1 MPVRDYLPPPGMAPG
16 HVPSTFSELDAA
28 LPAAEAALVK
38 ALLTRAS
45 YGGMQGDVQMLR
57 GYAGY
62 WTARFSGQAEPPPA
76 FDAAGQAGAT
86 AAAAGAGALQAHGS
100 MGSTAGASSQQAGPS
115 SAAPG
120 DGSSSQAGGAA
131 GSSTSS
137 TSGTAFLQYIRQ
149 LYNSH
154 PGGPGCSLLQLGPLQ
169 AEDIPLSAVD
179 FHVSDVLQAV
189 GQEPLVQQAA
199 AQLTLASWGA
209 EGDAGQCMSKAM

>member
-1 MPVRDYLPPPGMAPG
+1 VRDYLPPPGMAPG

-62 WTARFSGQAEPPPA
+62 WMARFSGQAEPPPA
-76 FDAAGQAGAT
+76 FDAADQTG
-86 AAAAGAGALQAHGS
+86 AAAVGAGAGAGAPQAHGS
-100 MGSTAGASSQQAGPS
+100 MGSTAEVSSQQAGPTS
-115 SAAPG
+115 TAPG
-120 DGSSSQAGGAA
+120 DSSQAGGAA

-137 TSGTAFLQYIRQ
+137 TSGTAYLQYIRQ

-154 PGGPGCSLLQLGPLQ
+154 PGGPGCSLLQLGPLH
-169 AEDIPLSAVD
+169 AEDVPLSAVD

-189 GQEPLVQQAA
+189 GQELQVQQAA